1 MKNLRRK
8 LSKKQSKERIE
19 RKNQLYKNE
28 SKIYSEKEN
37 KNMGKIVDKAKL
49 LRKVTSQIH
58 KRLSGV
64 YEVIP
69 EEEYEDKEVF
79 DEKCLDE
86 DIPSRCLVP
95 ENPNSSKLVVSYDPI
110 KRILKTQDVLD
121 HLVIHFE
128 YDGQTILKDSEEA
141 KLQEEIIEKRTKDI
155 EEVTKQHDL
164 TENFNSQSKFNL
176 KVARKILRNKFNYSE
191 RQTQTHGLFL
201 KSRGVSTVK
210 PHLLNFVGEVNQ
222 SIIFD
227 AYVKNI
233 QSLKQ
238 NPKKGSSENVLKQQK
253 IRNEQDKDN
262 NASNENNDESKI
274 YSSDFEK
281 KLKLMERMIVQNAEK
296 DKYHDLKYMYTGTV
310 SDNAL
315 NKQELIYPLWRFS
328 YPLNK
333 NSHITCIKWNP
344 KYR

>member
-1 MKNLRRK
+1 M
-8 LSKKQSKERIE
+8 Q
-19 RKNQLYKNE
+19 
-28 SKIYSEKEN
+28 
-37 KNMGKIVDKAKL
+37 
-49 LRKVTSQIH
+49 

-64 YEVIP
+64 NEIIF
-69 EEEYEDKEVF
+69 EEEYEHKEVL
-79 DEKCLDE
+79 DQKCLDE

-110 KRILKTQDVLD
+110 KRTLKTQDVLD

-128 YDGQTILKDSEEA
+128 YDGQTILRDSEDA

-164 TENFNSQSKFNL
+164 MENMKNAHNTKSTL
-176 KVARKILRNKFNYSE
+176 KIARKILRNKFNYSE

-210 PHLLNFVGEVNQ
+210 PHLLNFHGEVNQ

-227 AYVKNI
+227 AYVQSI

-238 NPKKGSSENVLKQQK
+238 NPKKGTSDNILKQQK
-253 IRNEQDKDN
+253 AGNDQEKDEGGSTGN
-262 NASNENNDESKI
+262 GNESKI

-296 DKYHDLKYMYTGTV
+296 DKYHDLKYIFTGTA
-310 SDNAL
+310 SDTGL

-333 NSHITCIKWNP
+333 SSHITCIKWNP